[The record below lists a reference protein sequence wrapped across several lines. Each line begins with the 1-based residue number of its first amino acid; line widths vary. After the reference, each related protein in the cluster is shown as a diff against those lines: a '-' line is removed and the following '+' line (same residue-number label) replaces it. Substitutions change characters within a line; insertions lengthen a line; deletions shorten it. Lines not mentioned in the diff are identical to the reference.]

1 MFNRFNGLLEKW
13 ADCAKD
19 EPSAARP
26 AGVDEPAT
34 VRSVRKLCD
43 LDADRRIFGA
53 DSHGYFLTRVPGHE
67 LDAFEDCLGTCL
79 PESCREFLA
88 GVGYGAG
95 PYYGL
100 LSPADILRE
109 LDDFNVVSDAAAL
122 PFPIGT
128 EDDERFFFGPSRGRL
143 AVPLLDWPTTGL
155 IPVAYQGETS
165 WSVLVTSGI
174 FTGTIWDVN
183 VLGGIVAECRPA
195 PRPPG
200 VPGEAGDGLPPLK
213 RPPTFDQWYRGWLVR
228 AFADFGWK

>member
-13 ADCAKD
+13 ADRAKD
-19 EPSAARP
+19 EPSSAPP
-26 AGVDEPAT
+26 AEVDEPAT

-79 PESCREFLA
+79 PEPFRAFLA
-88 GVGYGAG
+88 EIGYGAG

-100 LSPADILRE
+100 LSPAEILRE
-109 LDDFNVVSDAAAL
+109 LDDFNVAPGAPGR

-128 EDDERFFFGPSRGRL
+128 KDDAGVFFGPSRQGG
-143 AVPLLDWPTTGL
+143 PLLDWPTTGL
-155 IPVAYQGETS
+155 IPLSYQGETS

-174 FTGTIWDVN
+174 FTGTVWDVI
-183 VLGGIVAECRPA
+183 VLEGIVAECRPGV
-195 PRPPG
+195 RPPG
-200 VPGEAGDGLPPLK
+200 LPGEAGDGLPPLK

-228 AFADFGWK
+228 AFADFEWK